1 MDLKKFKNDI
11 FLIRKDSEFNNLA
24 LKLFKYQSKK
34 NKSYKKYIELLN
46 IDPET
51 INSIEKIPFLPI
63 ELFKENKILCKDIK
77 YEKIFLS
84 SGTTTKKRSSH
95 YIESIQFYEKSI
107 KKSFEKTF
115 GKINDYTIFCI
126 TPSYQK
132 ENTSSLVHMCKY
144 LINNSNCPNS
154 GFYYNDYNTLIKKIK
169 TTQKKK
175 KKFILIGLSFAIL
188 DLAEKKEINLN
199 NGIVIE
205 TGGMKSSKKE
215 ISKDELYINLKKKF
229 KIKEIGSEYS
239 MTELLSQSY
248 SSTKG
253 QFIPPPWKKILI
265 REQNNPLKLTTKE
278 MTTGGINIIDL
289 ANIHSC
295 AFIATNDLGKK
306 EKNYFYV
313 LGRYNNSSIR
323 GCNNLL

>member
-1 MDLKKFKNDI
+1 MHI
-11 FLIRKDSEFNNLA
+11 FNPCL
-24 LKLFKYQSKK
+24 
-34 NKSYKKYIELLN
+34 
-46 IDPET
+46 
-51 INSIEKIPFLPI
+51 
-63 ELFKENKILCKDIK
+63 
-77 YEKIFLS
+77 
-84 SGTTTKKRSSH
+84 
-95 YIESIQFYEKSI
+95 
-107 KKSFEKTF
+107 
-115 GKINDYTIFCI
+115 
-126 TPSYQK
+126 
-132 ENTSSLVHMCKY
+132 
-144 LINNSNCPNS
+144 
-154 GFYYNDYNTLIKKIK
+154 
-169 TTQKKK
+169 
-175 KKFILIGLSFAIL
+175 
-188 DLAEKKEINLN
+188 EKKEINLN

-253 QFIPPPWKKILI
+253 QFMPPPWKKILI

-289 ANIHSC
+289 ANTHSC